1 MADVKNSRNPKFKI
15 RSKRGFKPDIYMR
28 IGDDQLIT
36 LSLKLLIENGKTSSF
51 ENLTE
56 EAYRSFPQK
65 FCIPNH
71 PEWPDTLVIDRSV
84 RRCAT
89 ERGKRWIAGRAAVG
103 FKLMPAGETIAADTF
118 KKLEGKKPL
127 AKALPRG
134 GRQTQSARVV
144 KHIESSAAFKKFQ
157 LGRGLLGI
165 TEFELCDLLYCTI
178 ESTPDT
184 FDNNLSVLVSNVKD
198 FRREDLM
205 PFLEGLRRR
214 FGARF
219 PQNALTPTII

>member
-1 MADVKNSRNPKFKI
+1 MAHVKNSRNAKFRIK
-15 RSKRGFKPDIYMR
+15 SKRGFKPDIYMR

-56 EAYRSFPQK
+56 EAYRSFPKK
-65 FCIPNH
+65 FCIQNH

-89 ERGKRWIAGRAAVG
+89 NKRWLAGRAASG

-118 KKLEGKKPL
+118 KKLKGKKPL
-127 AKALPRG
+127 AKALPKG

-157 LGRGLLGI
+157 LGRDLSAI
-165 TEFELCDLLYCTI
+165 TEFELCDLLYCTL
-178 ESTPDT
+178 ESTRDT
-184 FDNNLSVLVSNVKD
+184 FDNNLGVLISNVKD
-198 FRREDLM
+198 FQREDLI
-205 PFLEGLRRR
+205 PFLEGLRRH
-214 FGARF
+214 FAARF
-219 PQNALTPTII
+219 PENALAPTIT

>member
-1 MADVKNSRNPKFKI
+1 
-15 RSKRGFKPDIYMR
+15 MR
-28 IGDDQLIT
+28 IGDDHLIT

-56 EAYRSFPQK
+56 EAYRSFPRK
-65 FCIPNH
+65 FCIQNH

-89 ERGKRWIAGRAAVG
+89 VKRWIAGRAATG

-127 AKALPRG
+127 VKALPKG

-144 KHIESSAAFKKFQ
+144 KHIESSAAFKKFMP
-157 LGRGLLGI
+157 RHDFSGI

-178 ESTPDT
+178 ESTADT
-184 FDNNLSVLVSNVKD
+184 F
-198 FRREDLM
+198 E
-205 PFLEGLRRR
+205 PER
-214 FGARF
+214 FDQQR
-219 PQNALTPTII
+219 